1 MTTPKEVFEGRIT
14 RTVTSLPNHEDVIYQ
29 FCIEGDNGCDY
40 VVDLNDNSVTAGKT
54 DQAGATILIADT
66 DFIDMVEG
74 RVAGPNLFM
83 TGKLRVEGN
92 IALAMKLGQIF

>member
-1 MTTPKEVFEGRIT
+1 MTTPKDVFEGRIT
-14 RTVTSLPNHEDVIYQ
+14 KTVSNLPTNEDVIYQ

-40 VVDLNDNSVTAGKT
+40 VVNLNDNSVTPGTT
-54 DQAGATILIADT
+54 DQAGATILIADH
-66 DFIDMVEG
+66 DFIDLVEG

>member
-1 MTTPKEVFEGRIT
+1 MTTPQEVFEGQIT
-14 RTVTSLPNHEDVIYQ
+14 KTVAALPTNEDVIYQ

-40 VVDLNDNSVTAGKT
+40 VVDLNDNSVTPGKT
-54 DQAGATILIADT
+54 DNAGATILIGDT
-66 DFIDMVEG
+66 DFIDMVKG
-74 RVAGPNLFM
+74 KVAGPNLFM

>member
-1 MTTPKEVFEGRIT
+1 MTTPQEVFEGHIT
-14 RTVTSLPNHEDVIYQ
+14 KTVSALTTNEDAVYQ

-40 VVDLNDNSVTAGKT
+40 VVNLNDNSVAAGKT
-54 DQAGATILIADT
+54 DAPGVTLFIADT
-66 DFIDMVEG
+66 DFIDLVKG
-74 RVAGPNLFM
+74 NVAGPTLFM

>member
-1 MTTPKEVFEGRIT
+1 MTTPKDVFEGRIT
-14 RTVTSLPNHEDVIYQ
+14 QTVQNLPGNEDVIYQ
-29 FCIEGDNGCDY
+29 FRIEGEAGCDY
-40 VVDLNDNSVTAGKT
+40 VVDLNDNSVTPGTT
-54 DQAGATILIADT
+54 DNPGATILVSDT

-83 TGKLRVEGN
+83 MGKLRVEGN

>member
-1 MTTPKEVFEGRIT
+1 MTTAREVFEGRIT
-14 RTVTSLPNHEDVIYQ
+14 RTVQALEKNEDVIYQ
-29 FCIEGDNGCDY
+29 FSIEGDGGCSY
-40 VVDLNDNSVTAGKT
+40 VVDLNDNSVTEGTHDAP
-54 DQAGATILIADT
+54 GATIILDAS

-83 TGKLRVEGN
+83 TGKLKVEGN

>member
-14 RTVTSLPNHEDVIYQ
+14 QTVAALPNNENVIYQ
-29 FCIEGDNGCDY
+29 FCIEGENGCDY
-40 VVDLNDNSVTAGKT
+40 VVDLNDNSVTAGKN
-54 DQAGATILIADT
+54 DAAGATILIADS
-66 DFIDMVEG
+66 DFIDMVQG
-74 RVAGPNLFM
+74 KIAGPNLFM